1 MPVEVTTNI
10 PGLNQSYPLATDGL
24 GEGDDHLRLI
34 KRVLKTTFPNID
46 QPITVSAA
54 AINAVISNPFPFP
67 VGGIIL
73 WSGTV
78 ASIPT
83 GWTLCNGV
91 TVNKSDGTG
100 TITPPD
106 LRDRFVI
113 AAGGSFNPNATGGTS
128 THSHTATASG
138 TALSVAQLPAH
149 SHAVSDPGHS
159 HGVYDPGHSHS
170 YSLKVSDRTGAGD
183 GFIVGPNTAGSWG
196 FNTSA
201 VGTGISIYNAGT
213 GVSIQNTGSGQTHT
227 HTVSVTDGTHIPPY
241 YALAYIMKI

>member
-24 GEGDDHLRLI
+24 GEGDDHLRLL

-46 QPITVSAA
+46 TPITVSSA

-73 WSGTV
+73 WSGSV
-78 ASIPT
+78 ASIPS

-100 TITPPD
+100 TVTPPD
-106 LRDRFVI
+106 LRDRFVV
-113 AAGGSFNPNATGGTS
+113 AAGTTYAPGATGGTS
-128 THSHTATASG
+128 THSHTASISQ
-138 TALSVAQLPAH
+138 TALSVAQIPAH
-149 SHAVSDPGHS
+149 SHAVSDPGHT
-159 HGVYDPGHSHS
+159 HGVYDPGHSHGFS
-170 YSLKVSDRTGAGD
+170 NKISDRTGAGD

-196 FNTSA
+196 FSTA
-201 VGTGISIYNAGT
+201 GAGTGISIYGAGT
-213 GVSIQNTGSGQTHT
+213 GVSIQNTGSGQAHG
-227 HTVSVTDGTHIPPY
+227 HDASVSTTNHIPPY